1 MFPKNSPV
9 TVHEG
14 VIVTGHLTDSPSGKA
29 DLLAELPGGLAI
41 EEEGYIFALL
51 CLNEERPYMVI
62 RGISDFA
69 GGDKKKEGNEDARQ
83 KQAAE
88 HAAKVAVAAIKI
100 LSRRW

>member
-1 MFPKNSPV
+1 M
-9 TVHEG
+9 
-14 VIVTGHLTDSPSGKA
+14 TGHLTDSPSGKA